1 MGVIIWTRRFYKI
14 SINLG
19 EMKLNTG
26 KSSASRKVRK
36 RYFNAT
42 QNEKRVQMSSGLS
55 KELRQKYGVRSM
67 PIHKED
73 EVQVMTGHYK
83 GQSHGKVIAVLRNKG
98 IIHIE
103 RIQREKANGATV
115 NIGIH
120 PSNVSIVKLKLTEK
134 RRRTLERRAAG
145 RAAKTG
151 EKEKILASDVPQI

>member
-73 EVQVMTGHYK
+73 EVQVMIGHYK
-83 GQSHGKVIAVLRNKG
+83 SQSHGKVIKVYRKKKV
-98 IIHIE
+98 IHIE
-103 RIQREKANGATV
+103 RLQREKANGQTV
-115 NIGIH
+115 YVGID

-134 RRRTLERRAAG
+134 RKKILERRAAG
-145 RAAKTG
+145 RAARNKS
-151 EKEKILASDVPQI
+151 EKDKIQV